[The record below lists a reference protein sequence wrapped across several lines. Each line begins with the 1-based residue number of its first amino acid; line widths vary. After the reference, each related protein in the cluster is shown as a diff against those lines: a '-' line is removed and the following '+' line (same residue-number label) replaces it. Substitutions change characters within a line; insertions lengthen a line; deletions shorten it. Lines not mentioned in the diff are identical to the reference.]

1 VIDAGQLDGF
11 RIVTPTP
18 LGNAG
23 DAGCRI
29 EHGISFRFTSADCAP
44 AVERPSSHSEAS
56 MMRGNSARLLRKNHC
71 SFGSSSPFFDSID
84 LLLTWTKGIEYR
96 EIDESDS
103 AGDSQLKP
111 SFFR

>member
-1 VIDAGQLDGF
+1 VIAAGQLDGF
-11 RIVTPTP
+11 RIVTPAQ

-56 MMRGNSARLLRKNHC
+56 MMRRNSARLLSKNHC
-71 SFGSSSPFFDSID
+71 SSSPFFDSID
-84 LLLTWTKGIEYR
+84 LLLTWAKGIEYR
-96 EIDESDS
+96 QIDESDS